1 MNDGESDL
9 ISRRRALGLMTGA
22 PVAAA
27 LAWTPV
33 EARQAQEDVQRA
45 RTQAAAAFKPRF
57 FTAHEY
63 ATVGVLVDLLI
74 PRDERSGSATEAGV
88 PEFMDFMMRD
98 QPQRQTAM
106 RGGLALLDRM
116 SVSRCGRTIVGATD
130 AERRALLDEI
140 AYTGNEDPGSIHGV
154 AFFNSFR
161 DLTASGFWS
170 SRMGVED
177 LQYQGNVFVAEW
189 HGCPDAAV
197 EKLGI
202 ARRAEVPYLK

>member
-1 MNDGESDL
+1 MNDGEADL
-9 ISRRRALGLMTGA
+9 ISRRRALTLMTGA

-33 EARQAQEDVQRA
+33 EARKAQEDAQRA
-45 RTQAAAAFKPRF
+45 RTQAAAAAFKPRF

-74 PRDERSGSATEAGV
+74 PRDERSGSATDAGV

-98 QPQRQTAM
+98 QPQRQIAM

-116 SVSRCGRTIVGATD
+116 AVNRCGRTIVSATD

-140 AYTGNEDPGSIHGV
+140 AYTSNDDPGTMHGV
-154 AFFNSFR
+154 AFFSSFR

-189 HGCPDAAV
+189 HGCPEAALD
-197 EKLGI
+197 KLGVG
-202 ARRAEVPYLK
+202 RNG

>member
-1 MNDGESDL
+1 MNDDFDL
-9 ISRRRALGLMTGA
+9 ISRRAALGLMTAA

-33 EARQAQEDVQRA
+33 EAREAQESAQRA
-45 RTQAAAAFKPRF
+45 RAQAGPATFRPRF
-57 FTAHEY
+57 FTPHEY
-63 ATVGVLVDLLI
+63 ATVSVLVDLLI
-74 PRDERSGSATEAGV
+74 PRDARSGSATDAGV
-88 PEFMDFMMRD
+88 PEFMDVMMRD
-98 QPQRQTAM
+98 QPQRQVAM

-116 SVSRCGRTIVGATD
+116 SVNRCGRTIVSATD
-130 AERRALLDEI
+130 AERRELLDEV
-140 AYTGNEDPGSIHGV
+140 AYTSIEDPGSIHGV

-189 HGCPDAAV
+189 HGCPDAALR
-197 EKLGI
+197 KLG
-202 ARRAEVPYLK
+202 LSTNG